1 LSYTNPNKINI
12 DDIDLHNNNFY
23 PQTPFGLPKILMVST
38 EYPPINGG
46 VGRYTYNLVHELKT
60 HGADVYVACDKHG
73 KGDFLGL
80 SPTNMH
86 NSEILL
92 SLVDKIKPD
101 IVHIQYEPGL
111 YGLKMDSYKP
121 SKIQT
126 TIDLFYEKCAIPIV
140 TTFHSGYT
148 IRQWMRIPEIIL
160 NKKESLLVQTKNKRN
175 KKYTSLLLSSS
186 LKGRLDSINIYWKY
200 LANYWTFQL
209 QNRKKLYKSN
219 RGIVFSDYMKDII
232 STKSNNNNKTNC
244 EKACVIYH
252 GAEAAI
258 SIQRINKIEARSRFQ
273 SIPQGVNNKIALAF
287 GFMTVAKGWDVLEK
301 MMVPENWTIVVNSS
315 INHSTGERIQLDS
328 LANKKANHIINL
340 NRDYLSEEDLSA
352 LFYASDAVLLP
363 YKISSGSGVMFD
375 ALGHGI
381 PFIASD
387 LPFFNEFAAKG
398 LGITAKRTPNAF
410 TDALIELDKNYNRYK
425 NAVEVFKKNLGWNI
439 IASNHIE
446 MYNDII
452 RPTKILTTAAT
463 TTPVNSP
470 QDNASK
476 LL

>member
-1 LSYTNPNKINI
+1 
-12 DDIDLHNNNFY
+12 
-23 PQTPFGLPKILMVST
+23 MVSP

-46 VGRYTYNLVHELKT
+46 VGRYTYNLVRELKT
-60 HGADVYVACDKHG
+60 HGADVYVACDKRG
-73 KGDFLGL
+73 KGDFVGL
-80 SPTNMH
+80 SPANMR

-126 TIDLFYEKCAIPIV
+126 TIDLFYEKCTIPIV

-148 IRQWMRIPEIIL
+148 LRQWMRIPEIIL
-160 NKKESLLVQTKNKRN
+160 NKKESLLVQTKNKDDN
-175 KKYTSLLLSSS
+175 KKYTSLLLLSS
-186 LKGRLDSINIYWKY
+186 LKSRLDSINIYWKY
-200 LANYWTFQL
+200 LANYGAFQI
-209 QNRKKLYKSN
+209 QNKKKLYKSN

-232 STKSNNNNKTNC
+232 STRSNNNNKTGSK
-244 EKACVIYH
+244 KACVIYH
-252 GAEAAI
+252 GAEPAM
-258 SIQRINKIEARSRFQ
+258 SIQRINKSEARSRFQ
-273 SIPQGVNNKIALAF
+273 SIPQGINNKIALAL
-287 GFMTVAKGWDVLEK
+287 GFMTVAKGWDILEK
-301 MMVPENWTIVVNSS
+301 MKVPEKWTIVVNSS

-328 LANKKANHIINL
+328 LANKKVNHIINL

-352 LFYASDAVLLP
+352 LFYVSDAVLLP

-381 PFIASD
+381 PFIASH

-398 LGITAKRTPNAF
+398 LGIIAKRTHDAF
-410 TDALIELDKNYNRYK
+410 TDALIELDKNYDRYK
-425 NAVEVFKKNLGWNI
+425 NAVEGFKKNLRWNI
-439 IASNHIE
+439 IASTHIKL
-446 MYNDII
+446 YRDILK
-452 RPTKILTTAAT
+452 PTKILRTAAEST
-463 TTPVNSP
+463 TTTTTTTTTTVNST
-470 QDNASK
+470 QDQTSK

>member
-1 LSYTNPNKINI
+1 
-12 DDIDLHNNNFY
+12 
-23 PQTPFGLPKILMVST
+23 MVSP

-46 VGRYTYNLVHELKT
+46 VGRYTFNLVRELKT
-60 HGADVYVACDKHG
+60 QGADVYVACGKQG
-73 KGDFLGL
+73 KGDFVGL
-80 SPTNMH
+80 SPTNTH

-92 SLVDKIKPD
+92 SFIDKIKPD

-126 TIDLFYEKCAIPIV
+126 TIDLFYEKCTIPIV

-148 IRQWMRIPEIIL
+148 LRQWMRIPEIIL
-160 NKKESLLVQTKNKRN
+160 NKKESLSVQVKDTK
-175 KKYTSLLLSSS
+175 THTLLSNI
-186 LKGRLDSINIYWKY
+186 KNRLDCISTYWKY
-200 LANYWTFQL
+200 LANYGTFQN
-209 QNRKKLYKSN
+209 QNRNKMLKSN
-219 RGIVFSDYMKDII
+219 VGIVFSDYMKDII
-232 STKSNNNNKTNC
+232 NAKSDNKNNGSRK
-244 EKACVIYH
+244 KACVIYH
-252 GAEAAI
+252 GAEPAI
-258 SIQRINKIEARSRFQ
+258 SIQRINKSEARSRFQ
-273 SIPQGVNNKIALAF
+273 SIPQGINNKIALAF
-287 GFMTVAKGWDVLEK
+287 GFMTVAKGWDILEK
-301 MMVPENWTIVVNSS
+301 MKVPENWTIVVNSS

-340 NRDYLSEEDLSA
+340 NQDYLSEEDLSA

-381 PFIASD
+381 PFISSD

-410 TDALIELDKNYNRYK
+410 TYALIELDKNYDKYK
-425 NAVEVFKKNLGWNI
+425 NAIEGFKKNLRWNI
-439 IASNHIE
+439 IASTHIKL
-446 MYNDII
+446 YRDILK
-452 RPTKILTTAAT
+452 PTKILRTTAAT
-463 TTPVNSP
+463 TVNSP
-470 QDNASK
+470 QDQTSK